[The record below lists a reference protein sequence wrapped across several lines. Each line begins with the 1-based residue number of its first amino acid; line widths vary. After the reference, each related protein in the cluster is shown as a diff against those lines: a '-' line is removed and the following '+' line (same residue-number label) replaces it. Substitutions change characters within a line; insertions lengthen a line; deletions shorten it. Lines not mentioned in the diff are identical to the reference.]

1 MQKIG
6 QRVKNHLPRLAV
18 LIYVCSAFHTQA
30 SQIADDFCKSIHD
43 LPLRDLQKTNKLI
56 QSVPTLRTSTG
67 AADNGRSVE
76 DIERIIAP
84 YNLSNGLKQ
93 VFIDNAEN
101 SDRDYDV
108 YRTPDGSIFNFS
120 TIEGSEKCPVNVWA
134 LNNGRKLEKIDS
146 VPDLGDSCDVVRI
159 YGAYQGFPI
168 LVQYSYAPSSGTNI
182 KLARKK
188 IDEIRVL
195 RIVKDK
201 FDDVCVIK
209 PK

>member
-1 MQKIG
+1 M
-6 QRVKNHLPRLAV
+6 HLKQLAILV
-18 LIYVCSAFHTQA
+18 SFCLAFSAQA
-30 SQIADDFCKSIHD
+30 SQNTDGFCNSIRQ
-43 LPLRDLQKTNKLI
+43 LPLSDLQKTNKLI
-56 QSVPTLRTSTG
+56 QSVPTIRTSTG

-84 YNLSNGLKQ
+84 YNLSDGLKQ

-108 YRTPDGSIFNFS
+108 YRTPDGSVFNFS
-120 TIEGSEKCPVNVWA
+120 TIEGSEKCPVDVWA
-134 LNNGRKLEKIDS
+134 LNNSGKLEKIDS

-159 YGAYQGFPI
+159 YGAYQSSPI

-182 KLARKK
+182 NLARKK